1 MQKSQRCCHRITQKQ
16 LQMSMIKKHVKKD
29 KYIYIY
35 IYIYYIYIYIYPEER
50 QKIIDYL
57 RLI

>member
-35 IYIYYIYIYIYPEER
+35 IIYIYIYPEER

>member
-29 KYIYIY
+29 KYNIYI
-35 IYIYYIYIYIYPEER
+35 IYIYIYIYPEER